1 MCSSILCCQPA
12 PCEWVYTANKAP
24 LLTPKRV
31 QANICCYL
39 EVLCN
44 EAAAAQAVW
53 DTKLPLQL
61 AGLLGSARSGLL
73 RAHAAACLGLL
84 IRHAT
89 YIPPSQSGELQ
100 DIRLSW

>member
-1 MCSSILCCQPA
+1 M
-12 PCEWVYTANKAP
+12 
-24 LLTPKRV
+24 

-39 EVLCN
+39 EALCN

-53 DTKLPLQL
+53 DTKLPMQL
-61 AGLLGSARSGLL
+61 AGLLSSARSGLL

-89 YIPPSQSGELQ
+89 YIPPSQAGDVHVADGMAGCL
-100 DIRLSW
+100 DY